1 MVDMGTLD
9 EIAFNHHWHGAGPIT
24 RETLEE
30 HYPEI
35 LNDLYDGEVVKQVL
49 NIIEMWNDTLID
61 LRKILRGD

>member
-24 RETLEE
+24 RETLKE

-35 LNDLYDGEVVKQVL
+35 LNDLYDGSVVEQIL
-49 NIIEMWNDTLID
+49 NVIDMWRDTLKD
-61 LRKILRGD
+61 FKKILKGD